1 MSLLKE
7 HRWFP
12 IAVESENF
20 DDEKNVTNTAT
31 AMCIFILAYVRFLSF
46 MSLLAYWYE
55 VVSFF
60 FLFVVMYSLKEK
72 MSLWAFLS
80 SIQKA

>member
-7 HRWFP
+7 HRLFP

-20 DDEKNVTNTAT
+20 DDEKNVTNLAT

-46 MSLLAYWYE
+46 MSLLAYW
-55 VVSFF
+55 
-60 FLFVVMYSLKEK
+60 
-72 MSLWAFLS
+72 
-80 SIQKA
+80 